1 MPKHRR
7 VCYYKTA
14 AGVEVDFIIETAR
27 RRPNLPPVVV
37 AIEIKPAKKW
47 DRAWNKPMWNLAG
60 SSGVKVNRMI
70 GVYCGKRTYRFDNIE
85 VLPVAEF
92 LKAFFSGEV
101 F

>member
-1 MPKHRR
+1 
-7 VCYYKTA
+7 
-14 AGVEVDFIIETAR
+14 VEVDFIIETAR
-27 RRPNLPPVVV
+27 RRPNLPPVVA

-70 GVYCGKRTYRFDNIE
+70 GVYCGKCTYRFDNIE

-92 LKAFFSGEV
+92 LKALFSGEV